1 MRAALLRT
9 ETLSGDMESVT
20 TWNTL
25 LTQSVTILISQL
37 YPSLHEHLCVCVY
50 TFLWLIHLTRNRWP
64 STHCIALCQF
74 LLSSC
79 QYTNLQVRLVGTV
92 YCTFVYLASCVL

>member
-9 ETLSGDMESVT
+9 EVLSGDMESVT

-37 YPSLHEHLCVCVY
+37 YPSLHEPLCVCVC
-50 TFLWLIHLTRNRWP
+50 IH
-64 STHCIALCQF
+64 F
-74 LLSSC
+74 F
-79 QYTNLQVRLVGTV
+79 G
-92 YCTFVYLASCVL
+92 

>member
-37 YPSLHEHLCVCVY
+37 YPSLHEHLCVCVC
-50 TFLWLIHLTRNRWP
+50 IH
-64 STHCIALCQF
+64 F
-74 LLSSC
+74 F
-79 QYTNLQVRLVGTV
+79 G
-92 YCTFVYLASCVL
+92 